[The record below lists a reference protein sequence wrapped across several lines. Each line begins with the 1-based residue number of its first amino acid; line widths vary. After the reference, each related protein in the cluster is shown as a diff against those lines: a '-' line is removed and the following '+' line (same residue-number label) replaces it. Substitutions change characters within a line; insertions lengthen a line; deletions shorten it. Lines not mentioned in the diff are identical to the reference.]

1 MSHAHVGH
9 HHDHT
14 HGMAKRTL
22 RIAFFLTII
31 ILCAGLIG
39 GLFAHSLALLS
50 DAGHTLTDLF
60 ALGLAWFAAGQAERP
75 PNESKTFGYHRVG
88 ILAALLNAASLLVIA
103 AVIIWE
109 AVQRVQHAEPVNPYI
124 MFGSAGLAIIINL
137 IIGFGLRKEDD
148 NLNVRAAA
156 LHVFGDVGASVA
168 VIVAGLIILAT
179 GWTIVDPLL
188 SVGIAVLVAVGAWK
202 IMRETIDILL
212 EAAPRNVN
220 VTNLV
225 SDLKAVP
232 GVQDVHD
239 LHVWCI
245 ASGMSALSCHVLI
258 EDLPPSD
265 SSRILQALNHVL
277 RDSYSIEHSTIQFE
291 CSQASNACCG
301 EENLYCRL
309 EVSKSHDCDHDHGTA
324 APRIAVARRNR

>member
-1 MSHAHVGH
+1 MSNAHVGH

-14 HGMAKRTL
+14 QGMAKRTL

-75 PNESKTFGYHRVG
+75 SNESKTFGYHRVG

-124 MFGSAGLAIIINL
+124 MFGSASLAIIINL

-220 VTNLV
+220 VTNLA
-225 SDLKAVP
+225 SDLKSVP

-277 RDSYSIEHSTIQFE
+277 RDSYHIEHSTIQFE

-301 EENLYCRL
+301 AESLYCRL